1 MTKEN
6 LKDLIKSY
14 KATDILCPET
24 NLPIFANDEVY
35 MLDNEWYDYYLN
47 MIEESGE

>member
-14 KATDILCPET
+14 EATDILCPET
-24 NLPIFANDEVY
+24 NLPIFANEKNRLCIKLRYKCVFFAQRF
-35 MLDNEWYDYYLN
+35 L
-47 MIEESGE
+47 ST